1 MKTSGQDVFL
11 PLFVLQLPQKTLSRY
26 DINQVDWAELLA
38 ELLDVDVSK
47 TNLTDSLISLEDFC
61 AIFRVALERFGRDDF
76 LCAYVGDIRA
86 RHMGAVGLAM
96 EAAPTI
102 DDTLD
107 IWRDNAT
114 VLAPMLHVEEER
126 TTDLRISRVSYVTDI
141 GDIGDAF
148 MELILLMTA
157 ALVRNLSGGA
167 VTVGIQLAQTAPHP
181 AEYYRENFGL
191 EPVFGQP
198 ENLLVFSRRETAR
211 GNDYYAPLLYQQALK
226 GIRDLQDNIRNHEK
240 LGFRVRRY
248 LQQQAEQGSYPSLEE
263 VAEHFF
269 MAPRTFT
276 RHLGDEGI
284 SFRALR
290 NDIQLAL
297 AKRLLRHTRLPVKA
311 IAEKVGFGNV
321 SAFSRAFH
329 AACGQAPAE
338 FRGGDEG
345 ATPGGDDQ
353 APPAA

>member
-1 MKTSGQDVFL
+1 MKTSGQDTFL
-11 PLFVLQLPQKTLSRY
+11 PLFVLQLPQKTLARY
-26 DINQVDWAELLA
+26 EVDQSDWADLLA
-38 ELLDVDVSK
+38 VLLDVDVSK
-47 TNLTDSLISLEDFC
+47 TNLTDSLISLDDFC
-61 AIFRVALERFGRDDF
+61 AMFRVALERFGRDSF
-76 LCAYVGDIRA
+76 LRSYVGDIRA

-114 VLAPMLHVEEER
+114 ILAPMLHVEERE
-126 TTDLRISRVSYVTDI
+126 TAEDRIYSVSYSADI

-157 ALVRNLSGGA
+157 ALVRNLSSGA
-167 VTVGIQLAQTAPHP
+167 VTAGIQLAQPASHP
-181 AEYYRENFGL
+181 PEYYRDNFGL
-191 EPVFGQP
+191 HPVFGQT
-198 ENLLVFSRRETAR
+198 ENLLVFSRRESAR

-226 GIRDLQDNIRNHEK
+226 GIRDLQENIRSHVK
-240 LGFRVRRY
+240 LGFRVRKY
-248 LQQQAEQGSYPSLEE
+248 LQQQSEAGCYPSLEE
-263 VAEHFF
+263 VAEHFC

-276 RHLGDEGI
+276 RHLGEEDL

-290 NDIQLAL
+290 NDIQLSL
-297 AKRLLRHTRLPVKA
+297 AKRLLRRSRLPVKA

-329 AACGQAPAE
+329 LACGQTPAE

-345 ATPGGDDQ
+345 STPG
-353 APPAA
+353 A